1 MKNQR
6 RKTDKLPQDKF
17 GSSLGEVNIDPPR
30 RYREEQRTKK
40 TDLNKTEIRRRQS
53 KKRRLKNSVRKALV
67 AISLLIVLIAVSIVL
82 SLTVFFKID
91 TINITGSG
99 VYSSEEVL
107 SNCDISYGDNLFM
120 IKKDVCKERLTRN
133 LPYIYDVKIT
143 RKLPATVQLE
153 ITDAKVQYVI
163 DNENETFILLDD
175 NFKVLDN
182 ASAVGAESAVL
193 ITNSVVTSAEKG
205 VPISFEDEAVSD
217 CLSKLSQAIKTTQM
231 TQATSI
237 SSTDVNNNYIIYD
250 GRITF
255 ALGSCDDIENKI
267 YKGLAA
273 CEKLDE
279 SSPGVKGIM
288 TIGTDKQIYFT
299 AD

>member
-6 RKTDKLPQDKF
+6 RKTDKLSQDKF

-30 RYREEQRTKK
+30 RYREEQRTKE

-53 KKRRLKNSVRKALV
+53 KKRRLKNSVRKALI
-67 AISLLIVLIAVSIVL
+67 AISLLIVLIAVGIVL

-153 ITDAKVQYVI
+153 IIDAKVQYVI

-193 ITNSVVTSAEKG
+193 ITNSVVASAEKG
-205 VPISFEDEAVSD
+205 VPISFEDEAVSE
-217 CLSKLSQAIKTTQM
+217 CLSKLSQAIKATQM

-250 GRITF
+250 GRIKFT
-255 ALGSCDDIENKI
+255 LGSCDDIENKI

-279 SSPGVKGIM
+279 SSPGVKGII

>member
-1 MKNQR
+1 MKKQR

-17 GSSLGEVNIDPPR
+17 GSSLGEVNIEPPR
-30 RYREEQRTKK
+30 IYRDEQRVKK
-40 TDLNKTEIRRRQS
+40 ADLNKTEIRRRQS
-53 KKRRLKNSVRKALV
+53 KKRRLKNSVRKALI
-67 AISLLIVLIAVSIVL
+67 ALSLFVVLIAVGVVL
-82 SLTVFFKID
+82 SLTVFFKVD
-91 TINITGSG
+91 TIDIAGSG

-107 SNCDISYGDNLFM
+107 NSCGITYGDNLFM
-120 IKKDVCKERLTRN
+120 IKKGECKERLTKS

-153 ITDAKVQYVI
+153 ITDAKVEYVI

-182 ASAVGAESAVL
+182 TAVSGAESAVL
-193 ITNSVVTSAEKG
+193 IKDSVITSAEKG
-205 VPISFEDEAVSD
+205 VPISFEDEAVSE
-217 CLSKLSQAIKTTQM
+217 CLSKISAAIKATGM

-237 SSTDVNNNYIIYD
+237 SSADAKNNYIVYD

-273 CEKLDE
+273 CEKLDA
-279 SSPGVKGIM
+279 SSPGAKGTM
-288 TIGTDKQIYFT
+288 TISSDKQMYFT
-299 AD
+299 AE